1 MEMEIVKVLLIIAN
15 SHETIQNLNI
25 KIKDINIEGNFR
37 GGNINLALS
46 PLAKKHVNHVQ
57 DIRELKYDL
66 VKSEVFI
73 FVHYI
78 MYKKAIKN

>member
-46 PLAKKHVNHVQ
+46 PLDKRYVNYVQ

-66 VKSEVFI
+66 VNSEVFI
-73 FVHYI
+73 FVHCI